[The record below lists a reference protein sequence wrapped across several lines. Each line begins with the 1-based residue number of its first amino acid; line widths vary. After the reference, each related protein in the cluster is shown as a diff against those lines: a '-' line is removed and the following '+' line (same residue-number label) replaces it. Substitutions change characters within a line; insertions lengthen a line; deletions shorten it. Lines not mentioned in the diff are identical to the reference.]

1 LEISSDREHVEKAA
15 DYEILGVNVIQKSN
29 KLARQGDYKQAQVIS
44 KAFDNRLVAN
54 SAKMSGPQMMQMQDF
69 RSNIN

>member
-29 KLARQGDYKQAQVIS
+29 KLARQGDYKQA
-44 KAFDNRLVAN
+44 
-54 SAKMSGPQMMQMQDF
+54 
-69 RSNIN
+69 